1 MLVRVN
7 LRKSRELLKIRY
19 TVTFIILASTYFL
32 SYLTTNYL
40 QTSTLEVFDISI
52 VYYLWV
58 WIFAIQ
64 IIVFIPSFIF
74 RTEHYYDL
82 TGGITYIST
91 MVIALVLKN
100 NYQSIDLISLLLGSM
115 VIIWAT
121 RLSLFLFLRVKKSGE
136 DVRFK
141 KIKHSFSWF
150 LMTFMLQGL
159 WVFMCVFPALIVI
172 SSFNSGLN
180 NYAIVGS
187 AVWLFGFIFEIIAD
201 YQKSYFNKFNKGKF
215 ISSGLWS
222 MSRHPNYFGEFM
234 LWLGITITSI
244 GYIDNYKY
252 IVFLTPIFVYLLLT
266 RVSGVNLLEEI
277 GNKRW
282 SNNKDYKD
290 YKKNTPIF
298 FPKIF

>member
-19 TVTFIILASTYFL
+19 TATFIILASTYIL

-159 WVFMCVFPALIVI
+159 WVFMCVFPALIVL

-187 AVWLFGFIFEIIAD
+187 AIWLFGFIFEIVAD

-234 LWLGITITSI
+234 LWLGITIASI

-277 GNKRW
+277 GDKRW

>member
-1 MLVRVN
+1 MSL
-7 LRKSRELLKIRY
+7 
-19 TVTFIILASTYFL
+19 TFFL
-32 SYLTTNYL
+32 SYLTPNYL
-40 QTSTLEVFDISI
+40 QEATLEVYDISL
-52 VYYLWV
+52 VYYLWA

-121 RLSLFLFLRVKKSGE
+121 RLSSFLFLRVKKSGE

-150 LMTFMLQGL
+150 LMTFMLQGM
-159 WVFMCVFPALIVI
+159 WVFMCIFPALIVI
-172 SSFNSGLN
+172 SSFNSEIN

-187 AVWLFGFIFEIIAD
+187 IVWLFGFLFEIIAD
-201 YQKSYFNKFNKGKF
+201 NQKSNFNKFNKGEF

-222 MSRHPNYFGEFM
+222 ITRHPNYFGEFI
-234 LWLGITITSI
+234 LWLGITIASL

-252 IVFLTPIFVYLLLT
+252 VLLLTPIFVYLLLT

-277 GNKRW
+277 GEKRW
-282 SNNKDYKD
+282 GNSKEYQKYKE
-290 YKKNTPIF
+290 KTPLF
-298 FPKIF
+298 FPKLF

>member
-19 TVTFIILASTYFL
+19 TVTFIILASTYIL

-159 WVFMCVFPALIVI
+159 WVFMCVFPALIVL

-187 AVWLFGFIFEIIAD
+187 AIWLFGFIFEIVAD

-234 LWLGITITSI
+234 LWLGITIASI

-266 RVSGVNLLEEI
+266 SVSGVNLLEEI
-277 GNKRW
+277 GDKRW

>member
-19 TVTFIILASTYFL
+19 TVTFIILASTYIL

-159 WVFMCVFPALIVI
+159 WVFMCVFPALIVL

-187 AVWLFGFIFEIIAD
+187 AIWLFGFIFEIVAD

-234 LWLGITITSI
+234 LWLGITIASI

-277 GNKRW
+277 GDKRW

>member
-1 MLVRVN
+1 
-7 LRKSRELLKIRY
+7 LLKIRY
-19 TVTFIILASTYFL
+19 IVTFIILASTYFL

-234 LWLGITITSI
+234 LWLGITIASI

>member
-19 TVTFIILASTYFL
+19 TVTFIILALTYIL

-136 DVRFK
+136 DIRFK

-150 LMTFMLQGL
+150 LMTFMLQGM

-180 NYAIVGS
+180 YYAIVGS
-187 AVWLFGFIFEIIAD
+187 AIWLFGFIFEIVAD

-234 LWLGITITSI
+234 LWLGITIASI

-277 GNKRW
+277 GDKRW

>member
-1 MLVRVN
+1 MSL
-7 LRKSRELLKIRY
+7 
-19 TVTFIILASTYFL
+19 TFFL
-32 SYLTTNYL
+32 SYLTPNYL
-40 QTSTLEVFDISI
+40 QEATLEVSDISL
-52 VYYLWV
+52 VYYLWA

-91 MVIALVLKN
+91 VVMALILKN
-100 NYQSIDLISLLLGSM
+100 SYQGIDLISLLLGSM

-121 RLSLFLFLRVKKSGE
+121 RLSSFLFLRVKKSGE

-150 LMTFMLQGL
+150 LMTFMLQGM
-159 WVFMCVFPALIVI
+159 WVFMCIFPALIVI
-172 SSFNSGLN
+172 SSFNSEIN

-187 AVWLFGFIFEIIAD
+187 IVWLFGFLFEIIAD
-201 YQKSYFNKFNKGKF
+201 NQKSNFNKFNKGEF
-215 ISSGLWS
+215 ISNGLWS
-222 MSRHPNYFGEFM
+222 ITRHPNYFGEFI
-234 LWLGITITSI
+234 LWLGITIASL

-252 IVFLTPIFVYLLLT
+252 VLLLTPIFVYLLLT

-277 GNKRW
+277 GEKRW
-282 SNNKDYKD
+282 GNSKEYQKYKE
-290 YKKNTPIF
+290 KTPLF
-298 FPKIF
+298 FPKLF

>member
-1 MLVRVN
+1 MSL
-7 LRKSRELLKIRY
+7 
-19 TVTFIILASTYFL
+19 TFFL
-32 SYLTTNYL
+32 SYLTPNYL
-40 QTSTLEVFDISI
+40 QEATLEVSDISL
-52 VYYLWV
+52 VYYLWA

-91 MVIALVLKN
+91 VVMALILKN
-100 NYQSIDLISLLLGSM
+100 SYQGIDLISLLLGSM

-121 RLSLFLFLRVKKSGE
+121 RLSSFLFLRVKKSGE

-150 LMTFMLQGL
+150 LMTFMLQGM
-159 WVFMCVFPALIVI
+159 WVFMCIFPALIVI
-172 SSFNSGLN
+172 SSFNSEIN

-187 AVWLFGFIFEIIAD
+187 IVWLFGFLFEIIAD
-201 YQKSYFNKFNKGKF
+201 NQKSNFNKFNKGEF

-222 MSRHPNYFGEFM
+222 ITRHPNYFGEFI
-234 LWLGITITSI
+234 LWLGITIASL

-252 IVFLTPIFVYLLLT
+252 VLLLTPIFVYLLLT

-277 GNKRW
+277 GEKRW
-282 SNNKDYKD
+282 GNSKEYQKYKE
-290 YKKNTPIF
+290 KTPLF
-298 FPKIF
+298 FPKLF

>member
-19 TVTFIILASTYFL
+19 TVTFIILASTYIL

-159 WVFMCVFPALIVI
+159 WVFMCVFPALIVL

-187 AVWLFGFIFEIIAD
+187 AIWLFGFIFEIIAD

-234 LWLGITITSI
+234 LWLGITIASI

-252 IVFLTPIFVYLLLT
+252 IVFLAPIFVYLLLT

-277 GNKRW
+277 GDKRW

>member
-1 MLVRVN
+1 
-7 LRKSRELLKIRY
+7 LLKIRY

-234 LWLGITITSI
+234 LWLGITIASI

>member
-1 MLVRVN
+1 MSL
-7 LRKSRELLKIRY
+7 
-19 TVTFIILASTYFL
+19 TFFL
-32 SYLTTNYL
+32 SYLTPNYL
-40 QTSTLEVFDISI
+40 QEATLEVSDISL
-52 VYYLWV
+52 VYYLWA

-91 MVIALVLKN
+91 VVMALILKN
-100 NYQSIDLISLLLGSM
+100 SYQGIDLISLLLGSM

-121 RLSLFLFLRVKKSGE
+121 RLSSFLFLRVKKSGE

-150 LMTFMLQGL
+150 LMTFMLQGM
-159 WVFMCVFPALIVI
+159 WVFMCIFPALIVI
-172 SSFNSGLN
+172 SSFNSEIN

-187 AVWLFGFIFEIIAD
+187 IVWLFGFLFEIIAD
-201 YQKSYFNKFNKGKF
+201 NQKSNFNKFNKGEF

-222 MSRHPNYFGEFM
+222 ITRHPNYFGEFI
-234 LWLGITITSI
+234 LWLGITIASL

-252 IVFLTPIFVYLLLT
+252 VLLLTPIFVHLLLT
-266 RVSGVNLLEEI
+266 RVSGVNLLEDI
-277 GNKRW
+277 GEKRW
-282 SNNKDYKD
+282 GNSKEYQKYKE
-290 YKKNTPIF
+290 KTPLF
-298 FPKIF
+298 FPKLF

>member
-19 TVTFIILASTYFL
+19 TVTFIILASTYIL

-115 VIIWAT
+115 VIISAT

-159 WVFMCVFPALIVI
+159 WVFMCVFPALIVL

-187 AVWLFGFIFEIIAD
+187 AIWLFGFIFEIVAD

-234 LWLGITITSI
+234 LWLGITIASI

-277 GNKRW
+277 GDKRW